1 MNKKCVSRV
10 IVELKT
16 VSLASF
22 ANFRLLLGDI
32 SPHPI
37 QDIINAIIMATIA
50 VNNKMGAPETCYNN
64 VTPE

>member
-22 ANFRLLLGDI
+22 ANVRPLLGDI
-32 SPHPI
+32 SLATPHPI

-50 VNNKMGAPETCYNN
+50 VHN
-64 VTPE
+64 